1 MYLPILSYFF
11 PVDTKKAVLF
21 LHITINRTGQSKK
34 IAKSMSQATRAR
46 ANVFADS
53 RFCRSYPG
61 QNMTSYTGTR
71 IVPKKIPSKKRP
83 LETEQPLATEQKPC
97 EDISQQRQVFSSEKE
112 GLPYKVPPLSD
123 HQLRSTGRAAV
134 SPFFSSVIGQAQ
146 ALDHGH
152 VFDDGRTRR
161 GQHIARNRRRG
172 AAKKGR
178 SPVFR

>member
-11 PVDTKKAVLF
+11 LVDTKKAVLF

-34 IAKSMSQATRAR
+34 IAPSISRAMRAR
-46 ANVFADS
+46 AHTLADTGS
-53 RFCRSYPG
+53 RRSLSG
-61 QNMTSYTGTR
+61 RNRASQIGTR
-71 IVPKKIPSKKRP
+71 IVPKKTPSKKD
-83 LETEQPLATEQKPC
+83 LSK
-97 EDISQQRQVFSSEKE
+97 QRYPFVTDRNRTKTDLSKDKSFLSEKE

-123 HQLRSTGRAAV
+123 HRLRSTGRAAV

-161 GQHIARNRRRG
+161 GQHVARNRRRG
-172 AAKKGR
+172 TAKKGR